1 MSADVKKQSVTNI
14 LSKGGFIKCSRII
27 GQRISPEA
35 SILIGTIGSFYDNYE
50 KQDELEEVDGL
61 PCFYKKSE
69 ELQGYACLSRRKFD
83 RAILELKELG
93 VLTVI
98 CKRNQCPTNYFYINK
113 ERLSEIMSDL
123 FFHVSNNSKARK
135 KNGVD
140 VDEVIEKASIPK
152 TSAGKILADIYCFED
167 DENE

>member
-1 MSADVKKQSVTNI
+1 MGADVKKQSVTNI

-50 KQDELEEVDGL
+50 KQDELEVVDGL
-61 PCFYKKSE
+61 PCFYKKRE
-69 ELQGYACLSRRKFD
+69 ELQRFACLSRRKFD

-93 VLTVI
+93 VLTVMY
-98 CKRNQCPTNYFYINK
+98 KQKQSPVNYFYINK
-113 ERLSEIMSDL
+113 ERLSDIMSDL
-123 FFHVSNNSKARK
+123 FFHVSNSSRARK
-135 KNGVD
+135 KSGID
-140 VDEVIEKASIPK
+140 VNEVIEKASILK
-152 TSAGKILADIYCFED
+152 SSTGKILADICCFED